1 MDVGGLAFPEN
12 PFRSLIWLETER
24 PLSSCDVIGVNT
36 LNATDSSQRTK
47 KAIRTG
53 ALTQPNDLEGGM
65 AAEQKTAEKRKS
77 PPRACR
83 LFAARKEHEFDGGE
97 WRIFFQQAV
106 SAPAI
111 RES

>member
-12 PFRSLIWLETER
+12 PFRSLIMLETER

-36 LNATDSSQRTK
+36 WNATDSSQRTK

-65 AAEQKTAEKRKS
+65 AAELKNGGKTEIAAAGLQAFRSAE
-77 PPRACR
+77 RAR
-83 LFAARKEHEFDGGE
+83 
-97 WRIFFQQAV
+97 V
-106 SAPAI
+106 
-111 RES
+111 